1 MHKRFT
7 PWIRS
12 NPSVYSILL
21 LSSKGPQIS
30 LAWKPSHGLRQPYS
44 PRSCL
49 GTFPIFQVP
58 ISQVYPS
65 YSPIPSEIINVWFP
79 RANYPI
85 FLSENRYFIISLS
98 LLKKNALLVSHFPLS
113 TSQDFVPNF
122 PSESSQFSSGSCNR
136 PQECAGSGP
145 GPAHYSPAGWT
156 QVSFWSQGSSS
167 CYTTGLDRSQLAEL

>member
-12 NPSVYSILL
+12 NLSVYSILL

-85 FLSENRYFIISLS
+85 FLSENRYFIIPLS

-113 TSQDFVPNF
+113 TSQDFVPNSQVSQANFPQGPVTGHKNVLAQALAQLIIHPQVEHKF
-122 PSESSQFSSGSCNR
+122 PSD
-136 PQECAGSGP
+136 PKAP
-145 GPAHYSPAGWT
+145 LPAT
-156 QVSFWSQGSSS
+156 LLV
-167 CYTTGLDRSQLAEL
+167 